1 MNWQRV
7 IRTLGTVVCSES
19 LMLIVPMLIALS
31 CGENWQ
37 AILISALIAAAIGL
51 LCFVVRPNN
60 NPIYAKEGIF
70 IVASSWIVISAIGA
84 LPFFIDGAIPNYID
98 ALFESVSGFSTTGS
112 SILTDVESLPRG
124 LAFWRSFTHWV
135 GGMGVLVFVIAI
147 VPQTNTN
154 TMHVMRAEVPGPIV
168 SKVLPRARESA
179 LLLYGIYVVMTAIEV
194 VLLFAGGMPLFDS
207 VLNSFATA
215 GTGGFAIKNSSIAAY
230 NSPYV
235 EYVIGIFMMLF
246 GVNFNIYYFIL
257 LRRMGRIFKDEE
269 LRTYLTI
276 IAASTLVITLNL
288 LERYDNFWYAFR
300 TAFFQVASVI
310 TTTGFCTDDFNLWPT
325 MSKIILFSL
334 MFIGASGGSTGG
346 GIKVSRIII
355 MMKKIWQDL
364 TKMLR
369 PNAVT
374 TVRLD
379 GRKVEDGAV
388 TATMT
393 FFAAYMI
400 FAALGIFIVS
410 FDNFDFETTVS
421 SVVACIGN
429 IGPGFG
435 KVGAAGNFSAMSDL
449 SKLTLSF
456 EMLLG
461 RLEIFPLVM
470 FFSPRMYKK
479 L

>member
-1 MNWQRV
+1 
-7 IRTLGTVVCSES
+7 
-19 LMLIVPMLIALS
+19 
-31 CGENWQ
+31 
-37 AILISALIAAAIGL
+37 
-51 LCFVVRPNN
+51 
-60 NPIYAKEGIF
+60 
-70 IVASSWIVISAIGA
+70 
-84 LPFFIDGAIPNYID
+84 
-98 ALFESVSGFSTTGS
+98 
-112 SILTDVESLPRG
+112 
-124 LAFWRSFTHWV
+124 
-135 GGMGVLVFVIAI
+135 
-147 VPQTNTN
+147 
-154 TMHVMRAEVPGPIV
+154 
-168 SKVLPRARESA
+168 
-179 LLLYGIYVVMTAIEV
+179 
-194 VLLFAGGMPLFDS
+194 
-207 VLNSFATA
+207 
-215 GTGGFAIKNSSIAAY
+215 
-230 NSPYV
+230 
-235 EYVIGIFMMLF
+235 
-246 GVNFNIYYFIL
+246 
-257 LRRMGRIFKDEE
+257 MGRIFKDEE

-300 TAFFQVASVI
+300 TAFFQVASII

-355 MMKKIWQDL
+355 MIKKIWQDL